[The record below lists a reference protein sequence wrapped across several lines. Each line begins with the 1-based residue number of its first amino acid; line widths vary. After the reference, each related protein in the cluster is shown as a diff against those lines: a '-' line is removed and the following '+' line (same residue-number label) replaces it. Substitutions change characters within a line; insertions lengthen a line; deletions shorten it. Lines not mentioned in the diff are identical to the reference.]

1 MHTTSVRNPAGS
13 NRLTSY
19 YEFQA
24 RRAKREEVAH
34 DVIEFEPVEDT
45 GIEVIE
51 GDQTVFNVALAG
63 QFLLGLLIQKR

>member
-1 MHTTSVRNPAGS
+1 
-13 NRLTSY
+13 LTSY

-51 GDQTVFNVALAG
+51 EQFDSWEELMGHVKQVMGDMS
-63 QFLLGLLIQKR
+63 